1 MSDECKWWLFACVAY
16 YEDAV
21 IFYWVV
27 DVFWGEIMRQFDS
40 FLIYNLI

>member
-1 MSDECKWWLFACVAY
+1 MSAYVAC

-21 IFYWVV
+21 VFYWVV

-40 FLIYNLI
+40 FLIYNSVFAGGI